1 MWLWKVLRRAVQG
14 YIDHGALSRGAA
26 IAFYTVT
33 SLAPL
38 LLLIIAIAGLAIGR
52 DVARAGVIDE
62 LTGLLGPE
70 GAELIKSIVAKSS
83 DPTSGVAAT
92 VLGALMVMV
101 TASGIF
107 GEMQAALNATWD
119 VKPGSEP
126 WPSLIRAR
134 AASLGLVAALGFLTI
149 VSLAASAALSALS
162 QELSMRTP
170 AGNVVLILLNTG
182 LSLAVFAVLF
192 AAIYKM
198 LPDTPLGWRDVGI
211 GALITAALFTGG
223 KSLIGWYLG
232 QAAPGSTYGA
242 AGALIVLLLWTYYSA
257 QIFLFGA
264 ELTRAIADI
273 RRESPEPVS
282 TASVRTRAHQGS
294 A

>member
-1 MWLWKVLRRAVQG
+1 MTPWKVFYQAVQG
-14 YIDHGALSRGAA
+14 YIEHGDLSRGAA

-38 LLLIIAIAGLAIGR
+38 LLIVIALAGLVIGT
-52 DVARAGVIDE
+52 DTARSGVIDE
-62 LTGLLGPE
+62 FTGLVGPQ
-70 GAELIKSIVAKSS
+70 GADLIKSIVERSS
-83 DPTSGVAAT
+83 DPASGTAAT
-92 VLGALMVMV
+92 VIGVIMVLV

-119 VKPGSEP
+119 VKPPDEP
-126 WPSLIRAR
+126 WMSLIRAR
-134 AASLGLVAALGFLTI
+134 AASLGLVAALGFVTI
-149 VSLAASAALSALS
+149 VSLLASAALSAFG
-162 QELSMRTP
+162 QELAMRTP
-170 AGNVVLILLNTG
+170 AGNFVLMVLNTCI
-182 LSLAVFAVLF
+182 SLAVFALLF
-192 AAIYKM
+192 AAIYKV
-198 LPDTPLGWRDVGI
+198 LPDTPLRWRDVGI
-211 GALITAALFTGG
+211 GAAITAALFTAG

-264 ELTRAIADI
+264 ELTKVIADA
-273 RRESPEPVS
+273 RAPDTGQPRETV
-282 TASVRTRAHQGS
+282 ARA